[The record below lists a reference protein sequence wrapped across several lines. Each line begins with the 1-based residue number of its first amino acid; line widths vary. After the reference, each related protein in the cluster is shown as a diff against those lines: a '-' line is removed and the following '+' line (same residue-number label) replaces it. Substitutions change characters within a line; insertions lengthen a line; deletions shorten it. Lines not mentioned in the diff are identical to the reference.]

1 MRELS
6 YNLTFNNTTISNTKE
21 YKEALVWKA
30 KGSNYS
36 FNTKLKTIEEIP
48 FEEEDNT
55 QKKRMT
61 EWRRN

>member
-36 FNTKLKTIEEIP
+36 FNTKLKIIKEIP

-61 EWRRN
+61 E

>member
-6 YNLTFNNTTISNTKE
+6 YNLMIDNSVISNTKE
-21 YKEALVWKA
+21 YKEALAWKA

-36 FNTKLKTIEEIP
+36 FNTKLKTIKEIP

-61 EWRRN
+61 E